1 MTTSKISIPI
11 REVASST
18 DGMVELA
25 DAAVVAALSQIEA
38 VHSARAAAA
47 DREIKRLTA
56 SGIERA
62 NRIQALKSRL
72 TSDLEV
78 AGEAKLTARRADQD
92 HPEIGPRSWA
102 LYGLV
107 LHSVDKPATNY
118 RLSVADQ
125 RTGKQLGE
133 AFVDEQGSFTLN
145 VDLGPQRGEDGSDL
159 SQGRPAKLALYDPD
173 GRLEYSTD
181 QGLEI
186 LPGNAEYREI
196 LLKES
201 AGTDRPRKKATR
213 KTTTRKKTTRKKTTS
228 KKPSTKKKKKR

>member
-25 DAAVVAALSQIEA
+25 DAAVTAALSQIEA
-38 VHSARAAAA
+38 VHTARAAAS

-56 SGIERA
+56 SRTERA
-62 NRIQALKSRL
+62 NRIELLKSRL

-78 AGEAKLTARRADQD
+78 AGEAKLAARRAAQD

-107 LHSVDKPATNY
+107 FHGGDKPATNY
-118 RLSVADQ
+118 RLSLSDQ

-133 AFVDEQGSFTLN
+133 SFVDEQGSFALKID
-145 VDLGPQRGEDGSDL
+145 VGPQRGEDDSEL
-159 SQGRPAKLALYDPD
+159 SEGRPAKLALYDPD

-186 LPGNAEYREI
+186 LAGNVEYREI
-196 LLKES
+196 LLKAP
-201 AGTDRPRKKATR
+201 AGTDKP
-213 KTTTRKKTTRKKTTS
+213 RKKTTAKKTSRKKTAS